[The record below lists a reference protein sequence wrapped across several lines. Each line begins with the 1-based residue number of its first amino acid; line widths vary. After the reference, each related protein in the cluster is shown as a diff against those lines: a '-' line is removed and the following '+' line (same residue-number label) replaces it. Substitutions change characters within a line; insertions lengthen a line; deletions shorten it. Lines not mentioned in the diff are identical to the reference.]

1 MRLTAFTDYCLRTLM
16 YLGLKPD
23 ELVTISEIAEHYDV
37 SRNHLMK
44 VVHEL
49 GRLGYIETVRGKH
62 GGMRLHGNPAEIRLG
77 DVIRGTEND
86 LALAECMGADNNCR
100 LAATCVLRGVL
111 GEALEAFLEVLNR
124 YTLEDLL
131 APRRELS
138 ALLAISLDN
147 AAGEA
152 KKRHQTDKASKALT

>member
-1 MRLTAFTDYCLRTLM
+1 MRLTSFTDYCLRTLM

-23 ELVTISEIAEHYDV
+23 ELVTISEIAEHYDI

-62 GGMRLHGNPAEIRLG
+62 GGMRLNGKPTNIRLG

-86 LALAECMGADNNCR
+86 MALAECMGADSNCL
-100 LAATCVLRGVL
+100 LAPTCVLRGVL
-111 GEALEAFLEVLNR
+111 GEALDAFLEVLNR

-138 ALLAISLDN
+138 ALLAISLN
-147 AAGEA
+147 EGAAREPSA
-152 KKRHQTDKASKALT
+152 TE

>member
-23 ELVTISEIAEHYDV
+23 ELVTITEISQHYGI

-49 GRLGYIETVRGKH
+49 GRLGYIETIRGKH
-62 GGMRLHGNPAEIRLG
+62 GGMRLNGNPADIRLG

-86 LALAECMGADNNCR
+86 MALTECMSSHSSCR
-100 LAATCVLRGVL
+100 LAPACVLHGVL
-111 GEALEAFLEVLNR
+111 GEALEAFLKVLNR
-124 YTLEDLL
+124 YTVEDLL
-131 APRRELS
+131 VPRRELLT
-138 ALLAISLDN
+138 LLSIVGSDDDN
-147 AAGEA
+147 SDRQRSRTAAG
-152 KKRHQTDKASKALT
+152 

>member
-1 MRLTAFTDYCLRTLM
+1 MRLTSFTDYCLRTLM

-23 ELVTISEIAEHYDV
+23 GLVTITEVAEHYNI

-49 GRLGYIETVRGKH
+49 GRLGYIETIRGKH
-62 GGMRLHGNPAEIRLG
+62 GGMRLNGNPADIRLG
-77 DVIRGTEND
+77 EVIRGTEND
-86 LALAECMGADNNCR
+86 MALAECMGADNNCR
-100 LAATCVLRGVL
+100 LASICVLRGVL
-111 GEALEAFLEVLNR
+111 GEALDAFLDVLNR

-138 ALLAISLDN
+138 ALLSINLENNRGDV
-147 AAGEA
+147 EA
-152 KKRHQTDKASKALT
+152 PPPG

>member
-16 YLGLKPD
+16 YLGLQPD
-23 ELVTISEIAEHYDV
+23 ELVTITEIADHYGI

-62 GGMRLHGNPAEIRLG
+62 GGMRLNRKPADIRLG

-86 LALAECMGADNNCR
+86 MALAECMSRNSNCR
-100 LAATCVLRGVL
+100 LAPACVLHGVL
-111 GEALEAFLEVLNR
+111 DEALNAFLEVLNR
-124 YTLEDLL
+124 YTVEDLL
-131 APRRELS
+131 VPRQELRV
-138 ALLAISLDN
+138 LLSIDGNADGRQLPRS
-147 AAGEA
+147 AAG
-152 KKRHQTDKASKALT
+152 

>member
-1 MRLTAFTDYCLRTLM
+1 MRLTSFTDYCLRTLM

-23 ELVTISEIAEHYDV
+23 ELVTITEVAEHYNI

-49 GRLGYIETVRGKH
+49 GRLGYIETIRGKH
-62 GGMRLHGNPAEIRLG
+62 GGMRLNGNPADIRLG
-77 DVIRGTEND
+77 EVIRGTEND
-86 LALAECMGADNNCR
+86 MALAECMGADNNCR
-100 LAATCVLRGVL
+100 LASICVLRGVL
-111 GEALEAFLEVLNR
+111 GEALDAFLDVLNR

-138 ALLAISLDN
+138 ALLSISLENNSGDV
-147 AAGEA
+147 EA
-152 KKRHQTDKASKALT
+152 PPPG